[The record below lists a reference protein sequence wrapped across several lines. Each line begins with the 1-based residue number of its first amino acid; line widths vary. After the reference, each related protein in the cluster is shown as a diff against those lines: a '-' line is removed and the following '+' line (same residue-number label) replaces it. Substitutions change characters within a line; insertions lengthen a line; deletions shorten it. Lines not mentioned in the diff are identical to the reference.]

1 MEENLL
7 TKKEIAKFLKVSEPT
22 IDRWRKK
29 GMPSIKTGRLVRFNR
44 EDVLKWFEDSN
55 SEK

>member
-1 MEENLL
+1 MEEGLL

-29 GMPSIKTGRLVRFNR
+29 GMPFIKTGKLVRFNR
-44 EDVLKWFEDSN
+44 EEVLKWFEKNN
-55 SEK
+55 SEN